1 MERVITE
8 EKLKQFLKDMDG
20 ASEGS
25 SEKAFSLWCNL
36 EEHIHKNDLDI
47 TPKSEINAMV
57 DKILDLYGTKC
68 SINPTYTYSDLVE
81 MLGTNFEFIDD
92 RGLIETH

>member
-1 MERVITE
+1 MERVITK

-20 ASEGS
+20 ASESS
-25 SEKAFSLWCNL
+25 SEKVFSLWCNL
-36 EEHIHKNDLDI
+36 EDHIHKNELDI
-47 TPKSEINAMV
+47 TPNSEINAMV

-92 RGLIETH
+92 RGLEETH